1 MVHESLDAI
10 ILKGE
15 ENAIIFKGEKST
27 FPLQI
32 RRATTRKELKAS
44 ERWADVVSLH
54 GIHH

>member
-44 ERWADVVSLH
+44 ER
-54 GIHH
+54 